1 MNNITNNLIYKVWHC
16 YFGESSNSEPQLRKL
31 AYGLSRNQGAGAAEK
46 GLFSTVNYISIVTV
60 ATMTNDITDEVHFVA
75 AMPNKQWTRCGQ
87 RPAGLPLAHVSAILC
102 PSF

>member
-1 MNNITNNLIYKVWHC
+1 M
-16 YFGESSNSEPQLRKL
+16 
-31 AYGLSRNQGAGAAEK
+31 AYHIKGAGAAEK

-75 AMPNKQWTRCGQ
+75 AHAQQTVDKVWTTSSW
-87 RPAGLPLAHVSAILC
+87 SASSTCLSPLC